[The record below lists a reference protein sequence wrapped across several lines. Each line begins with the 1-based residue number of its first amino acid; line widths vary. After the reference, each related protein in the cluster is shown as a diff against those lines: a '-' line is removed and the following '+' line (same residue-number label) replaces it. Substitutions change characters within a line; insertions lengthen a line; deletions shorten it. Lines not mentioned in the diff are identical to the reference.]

1 MNFLKN
7 LNRDRFD
14 NILNRDRFDN
24 ILNRQRFDNILDN
37 IRPVALD
44 VNQTLARFKQT
55 AAEQIRSKVEQGRN
69 HANEMIDVVS
79 AKVDQLRSGQSSSS
93 ADSSRSDASKEEV
106 VVVIQ
111 KEPPKKKNT
120 VPIRVLWRQRRLELG
135 MYVSPE
141 VKPPPFVPPPPP
153 GSLVDPQFMKQ
164 MDDNR
169 KARTVHFATVQK
181 VIILGDEAV
190 GKTALIHKWI
200 TGGKVSV
207 FQKRPFPFPV
217 RNRCQEQ

>member
-14 NILNRDRFDN
+14 NL
-24 ILNRQRFDNILDN
+24 LNRQRFDNILDN

-69 HANEMIDVVS
+69 HTNEMIDVVS
-79 AKVDQLRSGQSSSS
+79 AKVDQLRSGQSPSS
-93 ADSSRSDASKEEV
+93 AGSSRSDASKEEEE

-120 VPIRVLWRQRRLELG
+120 VPIR
-135 MYVSPE
+135 
-141 VKPPPFVPPPPP
+141 
-153 GSLVDPQFMKQ
+153 
-164 MDDNR
+164 
-169 KARTVHFATVQK
+169 
-181 VIILGDEAV
+181 
-190 GKTALIHKWI
+190 
-200 TGGKVSV
+200 
-207 FQKRPFPFPV
+207 
-217 RNRCQEQ
+217 